1 MNTPLRLFTLA
12 ALATST
18 ACSSMSSEDVDT
30 DGMYAQIGV
39 EARGNGQTEVRVSL
53 RAGDADSMTWI
64 ELDGGDRLY
73 AEREDLRV
81 RLSEYD
87 STFEQFEYGTALD
100 GEFVGTP
107 VRVELRRERFADA
120 DNSVVSL
127 PAPFDLKVGN
137 AGQTFETG
145 VDAVAL
151 RWGQGSADTIAVEVE
166 GDCILDYRTSAMPD
180 TGAFELPPQAL
191 EAYSGEGEGSTCSA
205 VVRVRRTRVGALD
218 PQFEGGRITASQVRE
233 VRIRVVVRGDR
244 STDAQ

>member
-1 MNTPLRLFTLA
+1 MNTPLRLFALA

-107 VRVELRRERFADA
+107 VRVELRRGRFADA

-166 GDCILDYRTSAMPD
+166 GDCILDYGTSAMPD

-233 VRIRVVVRGDR
+233 VRIRVVVR
-244 STDAQ
+244 

>member
-166 GDCILDYRTSAMPD
+166 GDCILDYGTSAMPD

-233 VRIRVVVRGDR
+233 VRIRVVVR
-244 STDAQ
+244 

>member
-30 DGMYAQIGV
+30 DGMYTRINV
-39 EARGNGQTEVRVSL
+39 EAHGAGRTEVRVSL

-87 STFEQFEYGTALD
+87 STFDQFEYGTALD
-100 GEFVGTP
+100 GSLVDKQ

-120 DNSVVSL
+120 ENSVVTL
-127 PAPFDLKVGN
+127 PEPFDLKLRN
-137 AGQTFETG
+137 PGQTFVTG

-151 RWGQGSADTIAVEVE
+151 SWGQGSADTIAVEVE
-166 GDCILDYRTSAMPD
+166 GDCILDYGTSAMPD

-191 EAYSGEGEGSTCSA
+191 EAYSGEGEGTTCSA
-205 VVRVRRTRVGALD
+205 VVRVRRTRAGELD
-218 PQFEGGRITASQVRE
+218 PQFEGGRITAAQVRE
-233 VRIRVVVRGDR
+233 VPIRVVVR
-244 STDAQ
+244 

>member
-1 MNTPLRLFTLA
+1 
-12 ALATST
+12 
-18 ACSSMSSEDVDT
+18 MSSEDVDT

-64 ELDGGDRLY
+64 ELDGSDRLY

-166 GDCILDYRTSAMPD
+166 GDCILDYGTSAMPD

>member
-166 GDCILDYRTSAMPD
+166 GDCILDYGTSAMPD

>member
-1 MNTPLRLFTLA
+1 
-12 ALATST
+12 
-18 ACSSMSSEDVDT
+18 MSSEDVDT

-166 GDCILDYRTSAMPD
+166 GDCILDYGTSAMPD

-233 VRIRVVVRGDR
+233 VRIRVVVR
-244 STDAQ
+244 